1 MRCRPQDWRA
11 RRAHEARHQPLHDDG
26 QQGHGPD
33 VESVHQPDQGKR
45 EAGGS
50 FDFLFIAFHIF
61 AFLFCSSFA
70 FFLMIF
76 FSFSSYLFSFL
87 TSLSASSPSDSSLSL
102 FSLSASFLS
111 LRFFLLSPSSLSP
124 PLLSFRLFSPLN
136 LTKKHHHHQNQAA
149 YSYDG
154 ATIGRLV
161 FQVKTAPN
169 ATAQRIACG
178 TAGGKAFDLLPA
190 N

>member
-1 MRCRPQDWRA
+1 
-11 RRAHEARHQPLHDDG
+11 
-26 QQGHGPD
+26 
-33 VESVHQPDQGKR
+33 
-45 EAGGS
+45 
-50 FDFLFIAFHIF
+50 
-61 AFLFCSSFA
+61 
-70 FFLMIF
+70 MIF

-102 FSLSASFLS
+102 FSLSPLLFFLSASFFS
-111 LRFFLLSPSSLSP
+111 L
-124 PLLSFRLFSPLN
+124 PLLSLRLFSPLN
-136 LTKKHHHHQNQAA
+136 LTKKHLYHQNQAA

>member
-1 MRCRPQDWRA
+1 LFFFCFFP
-11 RRAHEARHQPLHDDG
+11 H
-26 QQGHGPD
+26 
-33 VESVHQPDQGKR
+33 
-45 EAGGS
+45 
-50 FDFLFIAFHIF
+50 DFLL
-61 AFLFCSSFA
+61 LFFVPLLFSYVS
-70 FFLMIF
+70 LRLLSLRF
-76 FSFSSYLFSFL
+76 FSLPL
-87 TSLSASSPSDSSLSL
+87 L
-102 FSLSASFLS
+102 SLSASFLS